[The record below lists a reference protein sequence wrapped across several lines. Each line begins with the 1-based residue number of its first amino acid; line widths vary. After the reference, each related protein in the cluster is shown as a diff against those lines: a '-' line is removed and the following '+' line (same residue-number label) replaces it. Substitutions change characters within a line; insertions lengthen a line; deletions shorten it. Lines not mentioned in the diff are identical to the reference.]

1 MKFNLTPV
9 DQRATERSTLT
20 QLAAAI
26 CAAFAV
32 RNAVVVPDTLNVRAP
47 LFMLVLYSQFAN
59 ALPDAMLN
67 PARTPNPRKQ
77 R

>member
-1 MKFNLTPV
+1 M
-9 DQRATERSTLT
+9 TLLLKMVSPT
-20 QLAAAI
+20 
-26 CAAFAV
+26 FAV